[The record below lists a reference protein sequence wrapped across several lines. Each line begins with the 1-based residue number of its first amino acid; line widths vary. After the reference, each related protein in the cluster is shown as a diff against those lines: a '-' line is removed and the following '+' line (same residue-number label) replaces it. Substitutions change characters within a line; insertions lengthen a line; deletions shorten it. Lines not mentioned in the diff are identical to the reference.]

1 MACIFMRQVS
11 PSLVALMTIDEM
23 IVMSVHVDPELPKAE
38 DNAHYE
44 AMGNIRG
51 PNGVTL
57 RADWDGMNAA
67 LNRVFASV
75 PEVKVVDMYNSVS
88 SITDSGVPACRN
100 PWRMVL
106 MQRRPTQASA
116 SQPPTAGT
124 MAT

>member
-1 MACIFMRQVS
+1 MAIISMDKAVTASPRRQIGTMACIFMRQVS

-23 IVMSVHVDPELPKAE
+23 IVMSVQVDPKLPKAE

-67 LNRVFASV
+67 LNRVFASA
-75 PEVKVVDMYNSVS
+75 PRGKVVDVYNLVS
-88 SITDSGVPACRN
+88 SIAWCR
-100 PWRMVL
+100 R
-106 MQRRPTQASA
+106 Q
-116 SQPPTAGT
+116 
-124 MAT
+124 